1 MLDIMNCLNAIQSD
15 QARSNYRLDELSSKD
30 NELYEY
36 EEDEI
41 LYDQNDDNVND
52 EVVPNTSNT
61 GQSSNKPD
69 TATNKGQ
76 IKVLLRTVLLIIII
90 II

>member
-76 IKVLLRTVLLIIII
+76 IKVMLRTVLLIIII